1 MPSSDDVQGM
11 QDILNKLANA
21 TEQKS
26 TPVVTDKSVA
36 PGNVSSDA
44 KAMYEIL
51 QKLDEATTNAT
62 KKTIAQEDT
71 ESSMLTAV
79 ALKENNN
86 ITINGNYN
94 VEIVQKYVIDGVKK
108 KYYNVKD
115 AEGNMLYEDVA
126 LFESAMG
133 IVKHLMF
140 NKTQQQYKVDQIAK
154 LDERYAGYL
163 TEAAMYK
170 QKSMTLTESYKT
182 DVYIAKQGNAIQKMS
197 NCKKQIKSLL

>member
-21 TEQKS
+21 TDPTS
-26 TPVVTDKSVA
+26 TTPQVINKPVVSS
-36 PGNVSSDA
+36 NVSSDA
-44 KAMYEIL
+44 KAMYKIL

-62 KKTIAQEDT
+62 KKAITEEDT

-79 ALKENNN
+79 ALKENDN

-115 AEGNMLYEDVA
+115 AEGNVLYEDVA

-140 NKTQQQYKVDQIAK
+140 GKTEHKVDQIAK

-182 DVYIAKQGNAIQKMS
+182 DVYVAKQGNAIQKMA